1 MSNLVIPHEVADG
14 IAVACMQ
21 EHLEYLIEDTRA
33 HVEDGKYLHPEDYYN
48 NNVKYIPALK
58 LLIAYFGGKVDD

>member
-21 EHLEYLIEDTRA
+21 DHLKYLIEETRA
-33 HVEDGKYLHPEDYYN
+33 YVEDGKYLHPEDYNN

-58 LLIAYFGGKVDD
+58 LLIEYFGGTVDE